1 MKILSWNEEV
11 IARNFIEVATWIA
24 KNATCWR
31 SKCGSIIVNN
41 NEIIWTWFN
50 SPANNLESQRRC
62 HIEKQSYN
70 KKVTDKTCC
79 VHAEQR
85 AIMDALTKN
94 PTKLKGSRLY
104 FARIDDDW
112 ILKFCWEPYC
122 TICSKMSLDV
132 GISEF
137 VLYKKEWI
145 CVYETWEYNIL
156 SYKYSE

>member
-1 MKILSWNEEV
+1 MKILSWNEQF
-11 IARNFIEVATWIA
+11 IAKKYIELTVWIA

-31 SKCGSIIVNN
+31 SKCGSIIVNDD
-41 NEIIWTWFN
+41 EIIWTWFN
-50 SPANNLESQRRC
+50 SPANELESQRRC
-62 HIEKQSYN
+62 HIEKSTYN

-79 VHAEQR
+79 IHAEQR
-85 AIMDALTKN
+85 AIMNALLKN

-104 FARIDDDW
+104 FARIDDNW
-112 ILKFCWEPYC
+112 NLKFSWEPYC

-145 CVYETWEYNIL
+145 YVYETWEYNLL